1 MGQISL
7 QILANV
13 VYLFL
18 LIQTMYCVDITTK
31 WSINCV
37 VCWIAW
43 YTMMSYQAFLFHI
56 SVSNFS
62 RYARDIILPLLSLAF
77 FLLLELPQFSF
88 FFLKTFKLYG
98 PFLWMGFNCLKA
110 TATSRRQ
117 FTFYHSVPRNSWYSF
132 YRPRKDE
139 RGNLLLAILL

>member
-1 MGQISL
+1 MLSNQLPFKTTGPRKRYDWTYNNPVHLLTDVPNVFDFKIVYNRL
-7 QILANV
+7 EWARYLANV

-88 FFLKTFKLYG
+88 FLKKNF
-98 PFLWMGFNCLKA
+98 
-110 TATSRRQ
+110 
-117 FTFYHSVPRNSWYSF
+117 
-132 YRPRKDE
+132 
-139 RGNLLLAILL
+139 